1 MSLVPRLPKFRQM
14 LATLGRP
21 IRVIEA
27 HSGLCAVIADNARGA
42 KGEKFDAVWSS
53 SLTSSLIKGKPDIE
67 AVDTT
72 ARIGIVEDILEVT
85 DLPMIY
91 DGDTGGNAEVFRFTV
106 RSLERLGVSA
116 VVIEDKAGL
125 KQNSLF
131 GTDRKQQLEDIDVF
145 CEKIKAGK
153 EASRDK
159 DFMVCAR
166 MESLIAGYGE
176 EEALMR
182 AQKSIEAGADAIMIH
197 SKEKSSDEV
206 FSFLEKYD
214 QFETK
219 VPVIA
224 VPTTYNDVTEAELGE
239 RGVGICIH
247 ANHLLRAAYPVMM
260 NTAES
265 ILTHSRSKEID
276 SEILGVK
283 PIITLID
290 EQAKN

>member
-1 MSLVPRLPKFRQM
+1 MYNVRLPKLR
-14 LATLGRP
+14 TLINTLNRP
-21 IRVIEA
+21 VRVIET
-27 HSGLCAVIADNARGA
+27 HSGLCGVIASNARGA
-42 KGEKFDAVWSS
+42 NGETFDAVWSS

-131 GTDRKQQLEDIDVF
+131 GTDRKQQLEDIDTF
-145 CEKIKAGK
+145 CAKIAAGK
-153 EASRDK
+153 AAQTHP

-176 EEALMR
+176 DEALMR

-197 SKEKSSDEV
+197 SKEKSPDEV
-206 FSFLEKYD
+206 FSFLEKYSL
-214 QFETK
+214 FPVK

-224 VPTTYNDVTEAELGE
+224 VPTTYNAVTEVELGQ
-239 RGVGICIH
+239 RGASVVIH

-260 NTAES
+260 STAES
-265 ILTHSRSKEID
+265 ILTHNRSQEVDAEIM
-276 SEILGVK
+276 GVK

-290 EQAKN
+290 DHTSN

>member
-1 MSLVPRLPKFRQM
+1 MASLNRLSKLRNLM
-14 LATLGRP
+14 ATLNRP
-21 IRVIEA
+21 VRVIET
-27 HSGLCAVIADNARGA
+27 HSGLTGVIASRARGA
-42 KGEKFDAVWSS
+42 NGEAFDCVWSS

-72 ARIGIVEDILEVT
+72 GRIGIVEDILEVT

-91 DGDTGGNAEVFRFTV
+91 DGDTGGSPEVFRFTV

-145 CEKIKAGK
+145 CDKIRAGK
-153 EASRDK
+153 EASRNE

-182 AQKSIEAGADAIMIH
+182 AEKAIAAGCDAVMIH
-197 SKEKSSDEV
+197 SKEKSPDEV
-206 FSFLEKYD
+206 FSFLDKYN

-219 VPVIA
+219 VPIIV
-224 VPTTYNDVTEAELGE
+224 VPTTYNEVTEAELGK
-239 RGVGICIH
+239 RGASIVIH

-265 ILTHSRSKEID
+265 ILTHSRSQEID
-276 SEILGVK
+276 SEIMGVK

-290 EQAKN
+290 EHF

>member
-1 MSLVPRLPKFRQM
+1 MMRISGFRNM
-14 LATLGRP
+14 LANLGRP

-27 HSGLCAVIADNARGA
+27 HSGLCGVIASRARGA
-42 KGEKFDAVWSS
+42 NGEQFDAVWSS

-67 AVDTT
+67 AVDTS
-72 ARIGIVEDILEVT
+72 ARLGIVEDILEVT

-131 GTDRKQQLEDIDVF
+131 GTERKQQLEDIDLF
-145 CEKIKAGK
+145 CEKIAAGK
-153 EASRDK
+153 EASRHP

-182 AQKSIEAGADAIMIH
+182 ARRSIEAGADAIMIH
-197 SKEKSSDEV
+197 SKEKSPDEV
-206 FSFLEKYD
+206 FSFLEKYA

-219 VPVIA
+219 VPIIA
-224 VPTTYNDVTEAELGE
+224 VPTTYNSVTEADLGE

-247 ANHLLRAAYPVMM
+247 ANHLLRAAFPVMM

-265 ILTHSRSKEID
+265 ILTHSRSQEID
-276 SEILGVK
+276 SQILGVK
-283 PIITLID
+283 PVLTAIGERPL
-290 EQAKN
+290 N

>member
-1 MSLVPRLPKFRQM
+1 MYNFRLPRLKSMIQN
-14 LATLGRP
+14 LGRP
-21 IRVIEA
+21 IRVIET
-27 HSGLCAVIADNARGA
+27 HSGLCGVIASNARGA
-42 KGEKFDAVWSS
+42 NGEKFDAIWSS

-106 RSLERLGVSA
+106 KSLERLGVSA

-131 GTDRKQQLEDIDVF
+131 GTERKQQLEDIDTF
-145 CEKIKAGK
+145 CDKIRAGK
-153 EASRDK
+153 EAQTHE

-182 AQKSIEAGADAIMIH
+182 AKKSIEAGADAIMIH
-197 SKEKSSDEV
+197 SKEKSPDEV
-206 FSFLEKYD
+206 FSFLEKYN

-219 VPVIA
+219 VPIIA
-224 VPTTYNDVTEAELGE
+224 VPTTYNACTEAELGDK
-239 RGVGICIH
+239 GASIVIH

-260 NTAES
+260 STAES
-265 ILTHSRSKEID
+265 ILTHSRSQEVDAEIM
-276 SEILGVK
+276 GVK

-290 EQAKN
+290 DHTSK